1 MVGGNGRDHATRLA
15 RYCHIFSS
23 AVHEVLEAQLLREVC
38 RQPLS
43 VSQLHL
49 LKLITLNG
57 LHQVGE
63 AADFLGVSAPAATR
77 NIEKLVQLGLLR
89 RRPSRR
95 DRRVQLLAVSAKGRQ
110 LVRRYERHKDECLRR
125 VLEGFGD
132 DEIEQFTQLLRRFA
146 VGLFS
151 ARPVEGGFCLRC
163 AAHIEKDCPVG
174 QLQGGC
180 PYERLRRTHVADA
193 ASRGGG

>member
-1 MVGGNGRDHATRLA
+1 MDSANGRKRTAGLA

-49 LKLITLNG
+49 LKLIALNG

-63 AADFLGVSAPAATR
+63 AAEFLGVSAPAATK

-95 DRRVQLLAVSAKGRQ
+95 DRRVQLLAVTARGRQ
-110 LVRRYERHKDECLRR
+110 LVERYERHKDECLRR
-125 VLEGFGD
+125 VLDGFAD
-132 DEIEQFTQLLRRFA
+132 QEVEQFTQLLRRFA

-180 PYERLRRTHVADA
+180 PYERQRRTHVTDA
-193 ASRGGG
+193 GCQGGG